1 MCSLI
6 FRWERY
12 EQVYRLRVKIQVMI
26 VGWGDLI
33 QSLNELEPQLFF

>member
-12 EQVYRLRVKIQVMI
+12 EQVYGLRVKIQVMI
-26 VGWGDLI
+26 VGWEFDLK
-33 QSLNELEPQLFF
+33 P